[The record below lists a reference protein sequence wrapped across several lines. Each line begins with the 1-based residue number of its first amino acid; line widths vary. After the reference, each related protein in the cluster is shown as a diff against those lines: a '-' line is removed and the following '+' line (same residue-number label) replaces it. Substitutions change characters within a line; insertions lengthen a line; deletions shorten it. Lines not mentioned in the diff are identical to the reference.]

1 MLSRYATDSG
11 IQIKRVGV
19 GPVEGDTES
28 CSGLFPQGASQA
40 DMAVK
45 KPRAERGDTSSIFCG
60 YQRILPGGSKRTVN
74 DPRSR
79 ELQTCPG
86 FPDRGLL
93 PLSCQKDP
101 SPTELL

>member
-60 YQRILPGGSKRTVN
+60 YQRILPGESKRTDFDHV
-74 DPRSR
+74 RF
-79 ELQTCPG
+79 LGLFALG
-86 FPDRGLL
+86 FFAENRA
-93 PLSCQKDP
+93 
-101 SPTELL
+101 